1 MTTPEAFAAIALA
14 AVACDGKLGRDEA
27 HALRCQLE
35 YRSLYN
41 DSSEAAMGDLFDRLL
56 LLLREQGVQ
65 ALITTALPQ
74 LNPTQQ
80 QSALAVA
87 AHLVHADRK
96 ITAEETNL
104 LDQLTRQMTL
114 PDNEARMVVEA
125 IKALNRDM
133 LGS

>member
-35 YRSLYN
+35 YRSLYR
-41 DSSEAAMGDLFDRLL
+41 DCSDAAMGELFDRLL

-65 ALITTALPQ
+65 GLIATALPR
-74 LNPTQQ
+74 LNGRQQ

-87 AHLVHADRK
+87 AHLVHADRT
-96 ITAEETNL
+96 ITPEETNL
-104 LDQLTRQMTL
+104 LKQLIGQMTL
-114 PDNEARMVVEA
+114 PEKEACMIIGA
-125 IKALNRDM
+125 IEALNRDM
-133 LGS
+133 LDS

>member
-14 AVACDGKLGRDEA
+14 AVACDGKLGQDEA

-41 DSSEAAMGDLFDRLL
+41 DSSEAAMGELFDRLL
-56 LLLREQGVQ
+56 QLLREQGVQ
-65 ALITTALPQ
+65 GLISSALPQ
-74 LNPTQQ
+74 LNQNQQ

-96 ITAEETNL
+96 ITAEETDL
-104 LDQLTRQMTL
+104 LDQLTSQMTM
-114 PDNEARMVVEA
+114 PDNDARMVVEA
-125 IKALNRDM
+125 IAALNRDM
-133 LGS
+133 LDS